1 MFGLSLSLSFFN
13 EDVSPYELAATEDD
27 FPNVWAGQTT
37 LKSEINRIVTDQS
50 PALSKHIITIWGQFG
65 SGKTHKLLWLK
76 NKIEKEKLGYCI
88 ISRIPQGVKN
98 FAGIY
103 KDLFFDNIW
112 DDAVHK
118 LKRIAIETMD
128 HDIRDLRNFVGKTF
142 TNKNPALTQ
151 GITKLLQLLR
161 DWDIDHEEVVKIQNW
176 LRGETPARSL
186 KQLGWRKLGLGG
198 DPTDFI
204 NCTITILK
212 ILMRK
217 QANGKSSAVFWFV
230 DDCHILSAER
240 KFGKDGIARKS
251 PAFDNVQKGFLD
263 VYNNSS
269 KGLTLVFAY
278 AGDTQHS
285 VDLSPDIVSRLH
297 QRIIISDLTEKQSK
311 NYIKELHSNPKY
323 STKPDRKNQFY
334 PLNEESVECLLE
346 LFRDNALQNT
356 PRRINHYLD
365 VILRDGQKQ
374 KPPLDVEFIK
384 SRFKV
389 RSKQIE
395 QGEQA
400 EEFSDLEEVP

>member
-13 EDVSPYELAATEDD
+13 EGEWPYELAASEYE
-27 FPNVWAGQTT
+27 FSNVWAGQLN
-37 LKSEINRIVTDQS
+37 LKSEINKIITDQS

-128 HDIRDLRNFVGKTF
+128 YDTRDLRNFVAKTF

-176 LRGETPARSL
+176 LRGETPAISL

-217 QANGKSSAVFWFV
+217 PANGKPSAVFWFV
-230 DDCHILSAER
+230 DDCHILSALHR
-240 KFGKDGIARKS
+240 YAKDGTAKKS
-251 PAFDNVQKGFLD
+251 PAFENVQKGFLD

-269 KGLTLVFAY
+269 KGLALVFAY
-278 AGDTQHS
+278 AGETQHS
-285 VDLSPDIVSRLH
+285 VDLSPDMISRIH
-297 QRIIISDLTEKQSK
+297 QRITINDLTETQAK

-334 PLNEESVECLLE
+334 PLNEKSVEHLLK
-346 LFRDNALQNT
+346 LFGENGLQNT

-365 VILRDGQKQ
+365 VILRDGQK
-374 KPPLDVEFIK
+374 KEPPLDVEFIE

-389 RSKQIE
+389 RRKEIE
-395 QGEQA
+395 HGEQA
-400 EEFSDLEEVP
+400 EEVAELTEVP